1 MPQRKGDNFT
11 NNSETNSKMNRVIAL
26 LLLVLMG
33 NMASC
38 QSAGKK
44 NADGTTSVSVTIA
57 AEDFQTKMSSL
68 KNVQL
73 VDVRSREE
81 YKEGHI
87 KGALNINVQGSS
99 FEAEVTK
106 LDKKKPVMVYC
117 RSGRRSA
124 AAQSKLIDMG
134 FAEVYNLDGGI
145 SEWQSAGKP
154 VE

>member
-1 MPQRKGDNFT
+1 
-11 NNSETNSKMNRVIAL
+11 MNKLITL

-44 NADGTTSVSVTIA
+44 LPDGTTSVSVTVSA
-57 AEDFQTKMSSL
+57 DDFQKKMTAL
-68 KNVQL
+68 KDVQL
-73 VDVRSREE
+73 VDVRTPEE
-81 YKEGHI
+81 YREGHI
-87 KGALNINVQGSS
+87 KNSLNINVQGSS
-99 FEAEVTK
+99 FEAEVAK

-124 AAQSKLIDMG
+124 SAQSKLIDMG
-134 FAEVYNLDGGI
+134 FAEVINLNGGI

>member
-1 MPQRKGDNFT
+1 
-11 NNSETNSKMNRVIAL
+11 MNKVITL

-44 NADGTTSVSVTIA
+44 LPDGTTSVSVTVSA
-57 AEDFQTKMSSL
+57 DDFQKKMTAL
-68 KNVQL
+68 KDVQL
-73 VDVRSREE
+73 VDVRTPEE
-81 YKEGHI
+81 YREGHI
-87 KGALNINVQGSS
+87 KNSLNINVQGST
-99 FEAEVTK
+99 FEAEVAK

-124 AAQSKLIDMG
+124 SAQSKLIDMG
-134 FAEVYNLDGGI
+134 FAEVINLNGGI

>member
-1 MPQRKGDNFT
+1 
-11 NNSETNSKMNRVIAL
+11 MNKVITL

-38 QSAGKK
+38 QSSGKK
-44 NADGTTSVSVTIA
+44 LPDGTTSVSVTVS
-57 AEDFQTKMSSL
+57 AEDFQKKMSSL
-68 KNVQL
+68 KDVQL
-73 VDVRSREE
+73 VDVRTPEE
-81 YKEGHI
+81 YREGHI
-87 KGALNINVQGSS
+87 KNSLNINVQGSS
-99 FEAEVTK
+99 FDAEVAK

-134 FAEVYNLDGGI
+134 FAEVVNLNGGI

>member
-1 MPQRKGDNFT
+1 
-11 NNSETNSKMNRVIAL
+11 MNKVITL

-44 NADGTTSVSVTIA
+44 LPDGTTSVSVTVSA
-57 AEDFQTKMSSL
+57 DDFQKKMTAL
-68 KNVQL
+68 KDVQL
-73 VDVRSREE
+73 VDVRTPEE
-81 YKEGHI
+81 YREGHI
-87 KGALNINVQGSS
+87 KNSLNINVQGSS
-99 FEAEVTK
+99 FEAEVAK

-124 AAQSKLIDMG
+124 SAQSKLIDMG
-134 FAEVYNLDGGI
+134 FAEVINLNGGI